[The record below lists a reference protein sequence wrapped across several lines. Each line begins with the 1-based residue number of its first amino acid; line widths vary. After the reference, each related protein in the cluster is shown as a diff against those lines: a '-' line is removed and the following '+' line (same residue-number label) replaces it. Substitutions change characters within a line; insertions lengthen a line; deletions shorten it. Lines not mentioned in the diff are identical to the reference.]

1 MITMPGIIL
10 ADRDTRYAS
19 ILRQRFEISGIPFSF
34 LSDGKALPSLARE
47 MKPNVIVFSLRI
59 ECIDGFEVMQ
69 RIREDESLC
78 SIPCVVLTDLADKA
92 DICRCRALGC
102 VAYFIKRHTKPEYLF
117 AYLNHSGYLLSESM

>member
-1 MITMPGIIL
+1 MPGIIL

-19 ILRQRFEISGIPFSF
+19 ILRNRFEMSGVPFSF

-47 MKPNVIVFSLRI
+47 MKPNVVVCSLRI
-59 ECIDGFEVMQ
+59 EYMDGFEAMQ
-69 RIREDESLC
+69 QMREDESLRT
-78 SIPCVVLTDLADKA
+78 IPCIVLTDLADRS

-117 AYLNHSGYLLSESM
+117 AYLLRSGYLLSESI